1 LDESSR
7 CEGEYDD
14 DHDDDDHDDDDDDD
28 NNDDDDVLAVRNA
41 LTPKRERSCSRRSSA
56 RR

>member
-14 DHDDDDHDDDDDDD
+14 DHDDDDDD
-28 NNDDDDVLAVRNA
+28 NDDDDVLAVRNA